1 MNPTEL
7 YQQIAEAY
15 QAQAKYQERDRFL
28 VLALDAAQNSGQSA
42 TAEQIR
48 QRLLELNPNH
58 LIKPYNNCAA
68 AMQAPNFIAYVS
80 QLRKNFPAAKA
91 HALLQELGGAVPSK
105 PKRTMLADSTTFPT
119 AIPAEDPKT
128 PTWSQFQIETK
139 AKGNAG
145 PSIGIFNVT
154 EEPRMTPANDPLAN
168 VPVSSTQPTVPFK
181 LEPPVRRDPEHA
193 RMPEIVPAPRQSSSR
208 EADSAAGAWVGNL
221 LFIILFLASVATL
234 GYIFVL
240 PFYPEVAKM
249 LK

>member
-15 QAQAKYQERDRFL
+15 HAQGKYQERDRFL
-28 VLALDAAQNSGQSA
+28 VLALDAAQSSGQSS

-91 HALLQELGGAVPSK
+91 QALLQELGGALPAR
-105 PKRTMLADSTTFPT
+105 PKRTMLADSTFPT

-128 PTWSQFQIETK
+128 PTWSQLQIETR

-145 PSIGIFNVT
+145 PSIGIFNVA

-168 VPVSSTQPTVPFK
+168 VPLSSTQPTVPFN
-181 LEPPVRRDPEHA
+181 LEQPVRRVPEPA
-193 RMPEIVPAPRQSSSR
+193 RKPEIIPAPVNRPAEKPTAPQVF
-208 EADSAAGAWVGNL
+208 G
-221 LFIILFLASVATL
+221 
-234 GYIFVL
+234 
-240 PFYPEVAKM
+240 
-249 LK
+249 